1 MDSSPKNQI
10 TDRLTKATNVLV
22 TVSTN
27 PSVDQLASA
36 IGLTLILNKL
46 GKHATAVFSGEIP
59 STIEF
64 LQPEKTLEKTTDSL
78 RDFIIALDKS
88 KADKLRYKVED
99 QMVKIFITPYRTS
112 ITEKDLEFSQGDFNV
127 DVVMAVGVNEAKDLD
142 QAITS
147 HGRILHDATV
157 ISINTHD
164 GASLGSINWTAKDAS
179 SLCEILLDL
188 GLSLKED
195 VLDGQ
200 MATAFLTGI
209 VAETN
214 RFSNEKTTS
223 TTMQL
228 SAKLIAA
235 GANQQLVAS
244 QLQPPVVEKPTN
256 ASQTATTQEEDAE
269 LPEVDDGPT
278 ASPPVERVETA
289 HKTDNGAL
297 QIDHGEKKPL
307 IDINDVLDSD
317 EPEKT
322 LEQIEIDNN
331 GIIKTAHEI
340 EAMKQKVVEP
350 LPEDESSVDNPD
362 SRLITQPPTL
372 GGTLTAN
379 SKPESLDSSIDPL
392 GVNQPQGPLLSHNS
406 RPTESP
412 LAAPLD
418 GLQTPTAQDIIGVT
432 PKNVYIPD
440 NPATLDPLT
449 QNPAPSPAE
458 KPADTLSDLEK
469 VVNSPHIEQSKSP
482 TMPLETVRGTDG
494 IDAARDAVN
503 DAVIGTTS
511 QVIEPIQSLNAQ
523 PMDLNLGD
531 MPAVATSQASAFAN
545 DNMINPSLV
554 SPIAFPD
561 QYTASSTTMPP
572 NLVPSNPGLPADNT
586 AGNVTDPTAP
596 PPVPPPLIPPIMPSS
611 EDQTSGMVAP

>member
-1 MDSSPKNQI
+1 MVRCLTEEQKTKMDSPKNQI
-10 TDRLTKATNVLV
+10 TDKLTKATNVLV

-112 ITEKDLEFSQGDFNV
+112 ITDKDLEYSQGDFNV

-188 GLSLKED
+188 GLSLKAD

-244 QLQPPVVEKPTN
+244 QLQPPVVEKP
-256 ASQTATTQEEDAE
+256 ADALRTAANEEEDAE
-269 LPEVDDGPT
+269 LPEVADEPT
-278 ASPPVERVETA
+278 AAQPVERVETV
-289 HKTDNGAL
+289 HKTDNGSL
-297 QIDHGEKKPL
+297 QIDHGEKKLL
-307 IDINDVLDSD
+307 IDINDVLESD
-317 EPEKT
+317 EPEKI
-322 LEQIEIDNN
+322 LEQIDIDNN
-331 GIIKTAHEI
+331 GIIKTADEI

-350 LPEDESSVDNPD
+350 LPEDDSSANNPD

-379 SKPESLDSSIDPL
+379 SKPESLDSSTDPL
-392 GVNQPQGPLLSHNS
+392 GVTQPQGPLLSHDS
-406 RPTESP
+406 KFSESP

-418 GLQTPTAQDIIGVT
+418 GVPTPTAQDIIGAT
-432 PKNVYIPD
+432 PKNAYIPD
-440 NPATLDPLT
+440 NPATLEALT
-449 QNPAPSPAE
+449 QNPAIPQSLTG

-469 VVNSPHIEQSKSP
+469 VINSPHIEQSEWT
-482 TMPLETVRGTDG
+482 TMPPEPVHGIAG
-494 IDAARDAVN
+494 IDAARDDVN
-503 DAVIGTTS
+503 DAVIGTTP
-511 QVIEPIQSLNAQ
+511 QVTEPIQ
-523 PMDLNLGD
+523 
-531 MPAVATSQASAFAN
+531 
-545 DNMINPSLV
+545 
-554 SPIAFPD
+554 
-561 QYTASSTTMPP
+561 
-572 NLVPSNPGLPADNT
+572 
-586 AGNVTDPTAP
+586 
-596 PPVPPPLIPPIMPSS
+596 
-611 EDQTSGMVAP
+611 